1 MRGISKFGL
10 LLLLIIALLGAG
22 KIYRDFAALKAY
34 EERIE
39 SLRKEIARLEE
50 KKRKLQL
57 ELRWLKESPEAME
70 YYIKE
75 RLRMKKKGEKVIVIL
90 EPR

>member
-1 MRGISKFGL
+1 MKGLSKLALLFL
-10 LLLLIIALLGAG
+10 LLIALLGAG

-34 EERIE
+34 EEKIE
-39 SLRKEIARLEE
+39 ELKKEIARLEE
-50 KKRKLQL
+50 RKRNLQL

-75 RLRMKKKGEKVIVIL
+75 RLRRKKKGEKVIVIL
-90 EPR
+90 ESR

>member
-1 MRGISKFGL
+1 MKGLSKLAL
-10 LLLLIIALLGAG
+10 LFLILIALLGAG

-39 SLRKEIARLEE
+39 ELKKEIASLEQ
-50 KKRKLQL
+50 KKRNLQL

-90 EPR
+90 ESR